1 VDAIA
6 IARDASVA
14 PRHAM
19 HERLQAMMRSVL
31 ALLAALVA
39 CATASAAQTIVELPT
54 VALTINGNKL
64 TAEVARTTEQQMT
77 GLMYRFSLKPD
88 HGMVFV
94 FDRSEQRAFWM
105 KNTYIP
111 LSIAFVAADG
121 RIVNIEDMAPRD
133 EASHFSAGPAMY
145 AIEMRK
151 GWFAERGIQPGDR
164 VSGLPPPTH

>member
-1 VDAIA
+1 
-6 IARDASVA
+6 
-14 PRHAM
+14 M
-19 HERLQAMMRSVL
+19 TRSIFTFLAATVL
-31 ALLAALVA
+31 AT
-39 CATASAAQTIVELPT
+39 TASAAQTVVELPT
-54 VALTINGNKL
+54 VPLTINGNKL
-64 TAEVARTTEQQMT
+64 TAEVARTSEQQMT

-94 FDRSEQRAFWM
+94 FERSEQRAFWM

-133 EASHFSAGPAMY
+133 ESSHFSAGPAMY

-151 GWFAERGIQPGDR
+151 GWFAERGIRAGDR
-164 VSGLPPPTH
+164 VSGLPPPTR